1 MCVLQPQLF
10 LRAVLGVALG
20 AVALRTIVAR
30 LPGWNPESLWVDD
43 LIFGSLI
50 RADLY
55 SMVTAPGHY
64 APGLFVVWR
73 AFYELFPDPEW
84 SLQILPFACGIAAIP
99 VMAILG
105 QRLTGD
111 VALGALAGAVTAV
124 NPLLALYTVYVHH
137 YTIEFL
143 LTALFLV
150 AATGLHAPDRG
161 IDPRRFGRVALCGG
175 VAAFFSAAS
184 LFVSFT
190 MVHLGAA
197 FAVVSRRRH
206 PRATRTVLWWSAA
219 YDLIVVVAV
228 LVLGGRSNAHTRDW
242 FAPGFMPTDSIRA
255 ARGVLGGA
263 GSQRGREEHA
273 ELDRGGGSRM
283 EHAGDTVVAVGVHR
297 SRTHLAGGPAAH
309 PVHRSGGGGHL
320 RGGGGRERF
329 GPVSDGYRPYRYLY
343 PSGGHRALHGWPL
356 VCDGRPATSIRRRDY
371 WPATVAIALAV
382 SYPVPVDYRQR
393 NDVHLVNHLSAYSL
407 PSDWIMMSFSAG
419 YLAAFY
425 GPWDVT
431 PIPYETSTG
440 FVTTIARNNV
450 LHLPLRLD
458 YNDPNGDEARAAGE
472 HRRIVRDFLEERR
485 PARIWFLGYYA
496 ETFHGTKWAPNVLD
510 VLTDHGYRVEKMMQT
525 SRGELYLGTLRGV

>member
-1 MCVLQPQLF
+1 MLQSQLF

-206 PRATRTVLWWSAA
+206 PRATRTVLWWLAA

-255 ARGVLGGA
+255 AVEFLAVQGRNVVERSMPETLSWPLAFIGA
-263 GSQRGREEHA
+263 G
-273 ELDRGGGSRM
+273 LIWL
-283 EHAGDTVVAVGVHR
+283 VA
-297 SRTHLAGGPAAH
+297 PAAH

-356 VCDGRPATSIRRRDY
+356 VCDGRPATSIGDATTGRDRRHR
-371 WPATVAIALAV
+371 VGGV
-382 SYPVPVDYRQR
+382 VPG
-393 NDVHLVNHLSAYSL
+393 AC
-407 PSDWIMMSFSAG
+407 
-419 YLAAFY
+419 
-425 GPWDVT
+425 
-431 PIPYETSTG
+431 
-440 FVTTIARNNV
+440 
-450 LHLPLRLD
+450 
-458 YNDPNGDEARAAGE
+458 
-472 HRRIVRDFLEERR
+472 
-485 PARIWFLGYYA
+485 
-496 ETFHGTKWAPNVLD
+496 
-510 VLTDHGYRVEKMMQT
+510 
-525 SRGELYLGTLRGV
+525 

>member
-1 MCVLQPQLF
+1 MLQPQLF

-255 ARGVLGGA
+255 AVEFLAVQGRNVVERSMPNWTGAAVPEWSMPETLSWPLAFIGA
-263 GSQRGREEHA
+263 GLIWLVARPRTRFIGLVA
-273 ELDRGGGSRM
+273 
-283 EHAGDTVVAVGVHR
+283 AGIYAAVVVA
-297 SRTHLAGGPAAH
+297 
-309 PVHRSGGGGHL
+309 SGL
-320 RGGGGRERF
+320 
-329 GPVSDGYRPYRYLY
+329 DLY
-343 PSGGHRALHGWPL
+343 PMGIGRTDIFILPVGIVLFTAGLWCVTDVLPL
-356 VCDGRPATSIRRRDY
+356 RSATRLLA
-371 WPATVAIALAV
+371 ATVAIALAV

-510 VLTDHGYRVEKMMQT
+510 VLTDHGYRVEKMMQM